1 MCVENPVPFQSDV
14 PIIAYKVMLYDSE
27 TNTIQSMIAGN
38 RYLMGTSNVAS
49 EPSSFSKQKISR
61 HFFCISCSNEYE
73 IGFHAYEKKE
83 DAENLCTLYSRCS
96 DSHEIRIIEVEIT
109 EITHKGDEWN
119 INLSLFASVYVAQKC
134 RFIRIME

>member
-1 MCVENPVPFQSDV
+1 MCVENLVPFHSDV
-14 PIIAYKVMLYDSE
+14 PIIAYKMMLYDSE

-49 EPSSFSKQKISR
+49 EPSSF
-61 HFFCISCSNEYE
+61 FCTSCSNEYE
-73 IGFHAYEKKE
+73 TGFHAYEKKE
-83 DAENLCTLYSRCS
+83 DVENLCTLYPRCL

-119 INLSLFASVYVAQKC
+119 INLSLLASVYVAQKC
-134 RFIRIME
+134 RFIRVIEE